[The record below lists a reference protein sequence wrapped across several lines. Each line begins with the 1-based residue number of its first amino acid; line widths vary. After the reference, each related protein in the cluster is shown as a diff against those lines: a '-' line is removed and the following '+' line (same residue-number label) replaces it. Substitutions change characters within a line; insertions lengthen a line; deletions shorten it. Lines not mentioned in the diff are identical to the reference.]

1 MSKTSAKRYAKAL
14 LDVGK
19 ETSSHVQFG
28 TDIRDVLAAFNGAP
42 ELYKVLLNPMYKA
55 EERLAL
61 MDKVSE
67 AVKVTAPVARFLKV
81 LVSSRNI
88 RLLGDVVAA
97 YGKLEDEA
105 SGRLRAVVESPVELS
120 GDTLDRIR
128 EKIGSAEGKEVAL
141 AFRLRPE
148 LIGGLVIRIENTVL
162 DGSLR
167 TQLELMKEKIIQ
179 GVV

>member
-1 MSKTSAKRYAKAL
+1 MSKSSARRYARAL

-19 ETSSHVQFG
+19 ETSAHVQYG
-28 TDIRDVLAAFNGAP
+28 REIRDALAVFAGAP

-67 AVKVTAPVARFLKV
+67 AIKLSPNVARFLKV

-88 RLLGDVVAA
+88 RLLGDIVEA

-105 SGRLRAVVESPVELS
+105 SGRLRAVVESPIELS
-120 GDTLDRIR
+120 GDMLDKIK
-128 EKIGSAEGKEVAL
+128 EKIRSAEGKEVAL
-141 AFRLRPE
+141 TFRLRPE
-148 LIGGLVIRIENTVL
+148 LIGGLVIKIENTVL

-167 TQLELMKEKIIQ
+167 TQLERMKEKIIQ